1 MVTTLG
7 PLAIFIAAVATV
19 ALAFV
24 SFRDAI
30 TAAVLRFLKRFSTLL
45 DRAGIRRPAEELFI
59 QLVTAAAVLWIAGI
73 LVLRPNPIAG
83 VFMIAIAALLTG
95 GGFLAYVEFSL
106 HRRVHLFVDQLEVV
120 LRLMASGLRSGLGL
134 RQTLSMVVDE
144 ASEPSKYE
152 YARVIAQTNVGASV
166 YDALDDLAERMKT
179 NDSLMMARV
188 IRIQSQTGGDLA
200 KILEQLANTIKERRR
215 MIRKIDALT
224 AESRAGAA
232 ILALLPPLLGTY
244 ILLTQPAMG
253 QALLFTP
260 IGHIVLLIV
269 AALEFLGIV
278 TLMRIL
284 KVNV

>member
-7 PLAIFIAAVATV
+7 PLAIFIAAAATV

-24 SFRDAI
+24 SFHDAI
-30 TAAVLRFLKRFSTLL
+30 TASVLRFIKRFATLL
-45 DRAGIRRPAEELFI
+45 DRAGIRRAPEEVFI
-59 QLVTAAAVLWIAGI
+59 RLVTAAAVLWIAGI
-73 LVLRPNPIAG
+73 LILRPNPIAG
-83 VFMIAIAALLTG
+83 LLLIPIAALAAG
-95 GGFLAYVEFSL
+95 GGFLAFVEFRL
-106 HRRVHLFVDQLEVV
+106 HSRIYLFVEQLEVV

-144 ASEPSKYE
+144 ASEPSKFE

-166 YDALDDLAERMKT
+166 YDALDDLAERMKA
-179 NDSLMMARV
+179 NDTLMMSRV

-200 KILEQLANTIKERRR
+200 RILEQLANTIKERRR
-215 MIRKIDALT
+215 MKRKIDALT
-224 AESRAGAA
+224 AESRAGAV
-232 ILALLPPLLGTY
+232 ILALLPPLLGMY
-244 ILLTQPAMG
+244 ILMTQPAMG
-253 QALLFTP
+253 NALFFTA